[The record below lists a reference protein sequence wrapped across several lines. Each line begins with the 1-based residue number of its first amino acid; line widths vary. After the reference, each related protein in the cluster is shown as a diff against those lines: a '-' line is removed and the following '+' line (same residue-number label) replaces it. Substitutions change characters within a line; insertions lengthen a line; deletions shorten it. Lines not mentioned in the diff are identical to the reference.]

1 MLGPPDTLVADP
13 VPHVSWLVAALAPEE
28 LRSAKPRSRR
38 SATQLWSHRGYSEVF
53 FQLLKTLLNHRL
65 TLVVVQQFQ
74 FRQRPIVAQQ
84 GKHFINRFRST
95 DLLVVDLILQSFRNA
110 RLHCLVVY
118 GPPASSS
125 LIVN

>member
-1 MLGPPDTLVADP
+1 MLGPPDTSVADP

-28 LRSAKPRSRR
+28 LRSAKPRSRH
-38 SATQLWSHRGYSEVF
+38 SATQLCTSHRDYSEVF

-74 FRQRPIVAQQ
+74 LRQRPIVAQQ
-84 GKHFINRFRST
+84 GKYFINRFRST
-95 DLLVVDLILQSFRNA
+95 DLLVVDLILQIFRNA

-118 GPPASSS
+118 GPPGS
-125 LIVN
+125 

>member
-28 LRSAKPRSRR
+28 LRSAKPRSRH
-38 SATQLWSHRGYSEVF
+38 SATRLCTSHRDYSEVF

-74 FRQRPIVAQQ
+74 LRQRPIVAQQ
-84 GKHFINRFRST
+84 GKYFINRFRST
-95 DLLVVDLILQSFRNA
+95 DLLVVDLILQIFRNA

-118 GPPASSS
+118 GPPAS
-125 LIVN
+125 

>member
-28 LRSAKPRSRR
+28 LRSAKPRSRH
-38 SATQLWSHRGYSEVF
+38 SATRLCTSHRDYSEVF

-74 FRQRPIVAQQ
+74 LRQRPIVAQQ

-95 DLLVVDLILQSFRNA
+95 DLLVVDLILQIFRNG

-118 GPPASSS
+118 GTPAS
-125 LIVN
+125 